1 MTPGFIGQTPEQV
14 VAAAFQ
20 ALAAGKAFVVS
31 GWKNKVLAALSS
43 MAPKALAARVA
54 ARVIARYRGDAGRAR
69 S

>member
-1 MTPGFIGQTPEQV
+1 MWDQLIVLDGIAVQEQASLQV
-14 VAAAFQ
+14 
-20 ALAAGKAFVVS
+20 GKALVVS